1 MIDTTTIN
9 HDVSAPVQT
18 NPQKHYSATKQPP
31 IDDLISAVDDFKTK
45 LKALS
50 EDLALQQLNYTKFE
64 YTKSMYF
71 QKFLKILVFIR

>member
-18 NPQKHYSATKQPP
+18 NPKNHYSATKQNP

-50 EDLALQQLNYTKFE
+50 EESVILGRRCPQVGQRGCNYDFAPE
-64 YTKSMYF
+64 C
-71 QKFLKILVFIR
+71 